1 MTAPP
6 ALKGTR
12 EHPLSCNAEQR
23 PARTDRSGSARC
35 AHRTPHLAP
44 LRTAPLLPHCF
55 APRSQVRLKRAAWG
69 GALYTPAAAHPSHPL
84 APSPPAMHAGKC
96 SPRAA
101 CPRRSRA
108 VGELQLP

>member
-44 LRTAPLLPHCF
+44 LRSAPH
-55 APRSQVRLKRAAWG
+55 RSS
-69 GALYTPAAAHPSHPL
+69 AAALLRSALPGE
-84 APSPPAMHAGKC
+84 AKA
-96 SPRAA
+96 
-101 CPRRSRA
+101 RRVGRCFIYPGRRPSRA
-108 VGELQLP
+108 PIGSFAARDTRWEV